1 MGQEY
6 YVDFVSASDGPL
18 MNSLASKST
27 NMTNKEWK
35 ETYDTQFVPNAGNLH
50 LVVDKISYGI
60 VYEMNFTWGHAVFDS
75 TAWASDW
82 SVIEPNDEPGAAANV
97 ILRPDGS
104 FDVSW
109 PRSRRLIYNIST
121 YDRQESLP
129 RIKWPESVLVKP
141 SLTKSILNVP
151 SLSGIN
157 KTSFWLA
164 KEPLHIA
171 YALVEPISNSSSVQ
185 LGLLFMVIVVVSN
198 VAKFVAILLTLREP
212 LSSHLVTTGD
222 AIASFLERPD
232 LVTVGLC
239 NLESQEI
246 IRQLR
251 RPQNLQAAP
260 KWRGRQLFILAAIE
274 RSEITIFSITM

>member
-6 YVDFVSASDGPL
+6 YVDFVPASDGPL

-50 LVVDKISYGI
+50 LVVANISYGI
-60 VYEMNFTWGHAVFDS
+60 VYETNFTWGHAVFDS

-82 SVIEPNDEPGAAANV
+82 SEIGPDDEPGAAANV

-109 PRSRRLIYNIST
+109 PRSRRLIYKIST

-129 RIKWPESVLVKP
+129 RIRWPESILVKP

-151 SLSGIN
+151 SISGIN
-157 KTSFWLA
+157 TTTFWLA
-164 KEPLHIA
+164 KEPLQIA
-171 YALVEPISNSSSVQ
+171 YALVEPISNSSSLQ

-232 LVTVGLC
+232 LVTVGMC
-239 NLESQEI
+239 NLESREI
-246 IRQLR
+246 IKQLR
-251 RPQNLQAAP
+251 GPQNDQAVP
-260 KWRGRQLFILAAIE
+260 KWRGRRLFILAAIG